1 MKLFLA
7 GLLLIPVLAGP
18 PARTQTPPPAA
29 QMAPAAKVAAT
40 PPMGWNSWD
49 AYGLTITEEQFR
61 ANAKVE
67 ANELKSFGWQ
77 YAVIDE
83 GWFFYNPED
92 RPKPELLQYQIDA
105 NGRYVPVP
113 ARFPSAQTS
122 QAVQPPPAAAPV
134 APAPKLIATVQST
147 SFKPLADWVHSQ
159 GLKFGIHIV
168 RGIPRASVERNLPI
182 ANSVF
187 HATDAADTTD
197 ACPWDPTNWGVKNN
211 AAGQAWYD
219 SLLSQYAGW
228 GVDLIKVD
236 CIASHPYKA
245 DEIRMIRRAIDKTGR
260 PMVLSLSPGPTSLD
274 NATEVAGLAQ
284 MWRISDDFW
293 DLWSSNSSNAFPQ
306 SLSRQFV
313 NTAAWAQYAKPG
325 NWPDADM
332 LPLGELRPS
341 PGDGAPR
348 STRLTPTEQQTLL
361 TLWAM
366 ARSPLVLGAN
376 LTLLDDATY
385 KLLTNP
391 DLIRIDQTATRGSQ
405 VLHDEDIIVWTAD
418 LPADSPD
425 GSIALALFNTGESQV
440 VLDSSFEAYN
450 LEAATYRVKDVSDRQ
465 DPQQGLVHRKPHP
478 RTPRLRPL
486 AAEEIASEQDASCQT
501 QDGFR
506 SRFAVCSMNVLP
518 SPCHPPFGG
527 ALVRKW
533 IVMWWP
539 QG

>member
-450 LEAATYRVKDVSDRQ
+450 LEAATYRVKNVWTGKTLNKVKSIES
-465 DPQQGLVHRKPHP
+465 LTLEPH
-478 RTPRLRPL
+478 
-486 AAEEIASEQDASCQT
+486 AC
-501 QDGFR
+501 
-506 SRFAVCSMNVLP
+506 VLW
-518 SPCHPPFGG
+518 
-527 ALVRKW
+527 LLKK
-533 IVMWWP
+533 
-539 QG
+539 

>member
-1 MKLFLA
+1 MKVSWA

-18 PARTQTPPPAA
+18 PARTQTPPVA
-29 QMAPAAKVAAT
+29 QTAPAAKVAAT

-49 AYGLTITEEQFR
+49 AFGLTITEEQFR

-67 ANELKSFGWQ
+67 AYQLKSFGWQ

-83 GWFFYNPED
+83 GWFFFNPED
-92 RPKPELLQYQIDA
+92 RSKPDTLHYAIDA

-113 ARFPSAQTS
+113 ARFPSAQTAQS
-122 QAVQPPPAAAPV
+122 VPPSPQASAPDAA
-134 APAPKLIATVQST
+134 APKLIATIQPT

-182 ANSVF
+182 ANSIF

-274 NATEVAGLAQ
+274 NAAEVAGLAQ

-293 DLWSSNSSNAFPQ
+293 DVWTNDNGNGFPQ
-306 SLSRQFV
+306 SLTGQFA

-348 STRLTPTEQQTLL
+348 TTRLTPTEQQTLL

-366 ARSPLVLGAN
+366 ARSPLILGAN

-391 DLIRIDQTATRGSQ
+391 DLIRIDQTATRSSQ

-418 LPADSPD
+418 LPPDSPD
-425 GSIALALFNTGESQV
+425 GSIALALFNIGESQV

-450 LEAATYRVKDVSDRQ
+450 LEAATYRVKDVWTGKTLNKVSSIES
-465 DPQQGLVHRKPHP
+465 LTLEPH
-478 RTPRLRPL
+478 
-486 AAEEIASEQDASCQT
+486 AC
-501 QDGFR
+501 
-506 SRFAVCSMNVLP
+506 VLW
-518 SPCHPPFGG
+518 
-527 ALVRKW
+527 LLKK
-533 IVMWWP
+533 
-539 QG
+539 